1 MVKTIIQPNLLQQV
15 FGDENLHKGKFKD
28 FLSAVQGKFPEE
40 IFGTPIDNNG
50 KAATTPIDLYIWLVS
65 QLEEMEEIQEE
76 APIRTYS
83 KILSTNKD
91 GNDLVIIYEV
101 VPVTYGR
108 QYALFNRGNL
118 RYNGAL
124 ICQYEQSHTEA
135 DIQRTLDI
143 LSRNY
148 TINDYPMESVDEVAE
163 FIHEYFNQ
171 QKDTTYFRNR
181 LINYVAPNFGYD
193 RSDWENDP
201 STQFYKDA
209 LNWAKYTAFK
219 YADYVFKIKAMNPEY
234 KYKHLSTWQAENESD
249 IIAELKNKTLFSQ
262 EITDKLLNVFGHTAA
277 KEVVTKEPAKEKKP
291 RQTRTK
297 K

>member
-1 MVKTIIQPNLLQQV
+1 MLQQV

-40 IFGTPIDNNG
+40 IFGTPVDNNG
-50 KAATTPIDLYIWLVS
+50 KAVTTPLDLYIWLVS
-65 QLEEMEEIQEE
+65 QLEEMEEIQEHS
-76 APIRTYS
+76 PIKTYS
-83 KILSTNKD
+83 KILSTNKAGD
-91 GNDLVIIYEV
+91 DLVIIYEV
-101 VPVTYGR
+101 VPVVYAH

-135 DIQRTLDI
+135 DIQKTLDI

-148 TINDYPMESVDEVAE
+148 TINDYPMQSMEEVAE

-171 QKDTTYFRNR
+171 NKDTTYFRNR
-181 LINYVAPNFGYD
+181 LINYVAPKFGYQT
-193 RSDWENDP
+193 SDWNGDP
-201 STQFYKDA
+201 DSQFYKDA

-219 YADYVFKIKAMNPEY
+219 YADYVFKIKAMNPEFR
-234 KYKHLSTWQAENESD
+234 YKHLSTWQAENESD
-249 IIAELKNKTLFSQ
+249 IIAELKNKSLFSQ
-262 EITDKLLNVFGHTAA
+262 EIADKLLNVFGHTAA
-277 KEVVTKEPAKEKKP
+277 KEVVTKAVEKKP
-291 RQTRTK
+291 RTTRTK